1 MTLILFPLKKKTEF
15 SYIFISSIIKIQ
27 FQYRVT
33 FNFQQRS
40 IVFGYHRAFWLWYGV
55 LTLEQAIFPWQRYTR
70 HVHAGGLRLT
80 PTALFMETLVPHQSH
95 SIYRSTCHSQRA
107 TSIQQPSASGLLSL
121 WWDISV
127 CGSLTTA
134 EGQNV
139 ALENAVH
146 TSCHLGT
153 EYKDSLWICDFVVPL
168 LWAMA
173 CVIWRIK
180 WLGMWK
186 NSIPSFLVIYLFPFY

>member
-1 MTLILFPLKKKTEF
+1 M
-15 SYIFISSIIKIQ
+15 Q
-27 FQYRVT
+27 FQYRVI

-40 IVFGYHRAFWLWYGV
+40 IVFGYHRAFWLRYGV
-55 LTLEQAIFPWQRYTR
+55 LTWEHAIFPWQRYTWQ
-70 HVHAGGLRLT
+70 VHAGGLRLT
-80 PTALFMETLVPHQSH
+80 LAALFMETLVPHQSH
-95 SIYRSTCHSQRA
+95 SIYRSTCHSRRA
-107 TSIQQPSASGLLSL
+107 MSIQQPLASGLLSL
-121 WWDISV
+121 WLDVSV

-134 EGQNV
+134 GGQNV
-139 ALENAVH
+139 ALEKAAH

-153 EYKDSLWICDFVVPL
+153 EYKDSSWICDFVVPL

-180 WLGMWK
+180 WLDMWK